1 MRAEGRL
8 RPQIRGLIV
17 KGIDQCEE
25 RHVSGGPAV
34 HGSMTNLAL
43 GIAPLPER
51 KASCRH
57 FVFGPAIG
65 TFEDHHFFTLSDGDS
80 LLSEEDFGLHAPAIR
95 AFKLMDR
102 EIAAGWMLLSHRK
115 LIGLRHLAQ
124 VSFMKRS
131 RDVLVVSS
139 VVDVV
144 A

>member
-1 MRAEGRL
+1 VRAKGRL

-17 KGIDQCEE
+17 KAIDQCEE

-34 HGSMTNLAL
+34 HGSMANLAL

-65 TFEDHHFFTLSDGDS
+65 AFEDHHFFRLSDGDNPF
-80 LLSEEDFGLHAPAIR
+80 SEEDFGLHAPAIR

-102 EIAAGWMLLSHRK
+102 EIAAGWMLLNHRK
-115 LIGLRHLAQ
+115 LYRLAASRTGIVHEKVKRHSGLELRC
-124 VSFMKRS
+124 
-131 RDVLVVSS
+131 
-139 VVDVV
+139 
-144 A
+144 